1 MLSMYF
7 FLIDVSMNAMQTG
20 ATAAACSAIRQV
32 ISDLPVS
39 FMPICRILKLLIAP
53 AYGKLET
60 YFSPWFWSMS
70 TFLSFY
76 KNLCIGL
83 ASLAT
88 DILMILLFQEG
99 PRTMVGIATFDTT
112 IHFYN
117 LKRSLQQVN
126 I

>member
-1 MLSMYF
+1 MFQVRDPMLAVYF

-39 FMPICRILKLLIAP
+39 FMTICRMLKLLIAP

-60 YFSPWFWSMS
+60 YFSPLFWSMS

-76 KNLCIGL
+76 KNLRIGL

-88 DILMILLFQEG
+88 DVLMILYFRKDLG
-99 PRTMVGIATFDTT
+99 RWWG
-112 IHFYN
+112 
-117 LKRSLQQVN
+117 L
-126 I
+126 